1 MRVLTTDL
9 DRTFI
14 FSKKLANCTEHELV
28 CIEKLDGEDLSY
40 ISKNVQM
47 LMGCLDNTQLI
58 IPVTTRSLRQYE
70 RIEIFQ
76 NAYIPEFAI
85 VANGGI
91 ILKNGER
98 DKQWD
103 EIITDRLQ
111 DSISFEQM
119 YAYFSKDWKHP
130 MFRRVTGADQLFYV
144 LILIEE
150 KIDRLW
156 LKELRYRMQK
166 VGWVSYIN
174 GRKFYVLPKKLT
186 KQCAV
191 QYVLEQLEYDV
202 HFAAGDSIMDLGMLQ
217 LAEVAFTPKHGELY
231 KNYTLDKHIHIPI
244 GTGVSFTENV
254 MENFIIKY

>member
-1 MRVLTTDL
+1 MEFFFL
-9 DRTFI
+9 I
-14 FSKKLANCTEHELV
+14 
-28 CIEKLDGEDLSY
+28 
-40 ISKNVQM
+40 
-47 LMGCLDNTQLI
+47 QLI

-76 NAYIPEFAI
+76 SGYRPEFAI

-91 ILKNGER
+91 VLKNGKR

-103 EIITDRLQ
+103 EIITERLQ
-111 DSISFEQM
+111 DSLSFEQM
-119 YAYFSKDWKHP
+119 YAYFSEDWEHE
-130 MFRRVTGADQLFYV
+130 MFRRIINADQLFYV
-144 LILIEE
+144 LMLVEE
-150 KIDRLW
+150 KIDKVW
-156 LKELRYRMQK
+156 LKELRHRIQK

-191 QYVLEQLEYDV
+191 KYVLEQLEYDV

-217 LAEVAFTPKHGELY
+217 LAEIAFTPKHGELY
-231 KNYTLDKHIHIPI
+231 KNYTLDEHIHIPI

-254 MENFIIKY
+254 MGIFGSST